1 MILKEVFSSSST
13 FQTVLL
19 VKKNFVPGPSSRP
32 SAWIDDIEKKKTSN
46 NSYSS
51 LLASITDHYENNN
64 LLMLSTNQTMFLSSP
79 FDYQF
84 HNGTQ
89 LSPSSSPSSSTLISV
104 VLGVILFTITI
115 WTILGNILVILAFV
129 LDKQIR
135 QGGMSNYLIIN
146 LAISDLLLGIAVL
159 PFSASYSTF
168 GIWYFGKFLCEFWLA
183 IDVLCST
190 ASIWVRRKEWNCEER
205 RRTVLLFE
213 GLLMIAFDRYIATN
227 YPIRYRHHR
236 HSIRLALSYI
246 CVAWFVSLAICLLP
260 TLFFEKKVP
269 IVSSSQNRT
278 LFVSPTKY
286 TSTNRQCELYKDLKF
301 VLISSLLSF
310 YIPLII
316 MIFLYVKVLYAI
328 RQQSRKMKKKT
339 NTGELL
345 PRKRDAENAPCYADP
360 SSKRAFLSCCFSDP
374 PSPLANEDL
383 SPGDQQQQQP
393 LGRREI
399 TAEARVT
406 RSLAIVIGCFICCW
420 LPFFTLY
427 IIRAVCLCL
436 SFNAIEFFVW
446 LGYSNSSINPV
457 LYAILNKNFR
467 LAFKNI
473 FLSMK
478 KGLFCL

>member
-32 SAWIDDIEKKKTSN
+32 SAWIDDIERRKTSN

-51 LLASITDHYENNN
+51 LLASLTDHYENNN

-89 LSPSSSPSSSTLISV
+89 LSPSSTWISV

-190 ASIWVRRKEWNCEER
+190 ASIWVRRKEVNCEGR
-205 RRTVLLFE
+205 
-213 GLLMIAFDRYIATN
+213 M
-227 YPIRYRHHR
+227 
-236 HSIRLALSYI
+236 
-246 CVAWFVSLAICLLP
+246 
-260 TLFFEKKVP
+260 FF
-269 IVSSSQNRT
+269 SS
-278 LFVSPTKY
+278 
-286 TSTNRQCELYKDLKF
+286 
-301 VLISSLLSF
+301 
-310 YIPLII
+310 
-316 MIFLYVKVLYAI
+316 
-328 RQQSRKMKKKT
+328 
-339 NTGELL
+339 
-345 PRKRDAENAPCYADP
+345 
-360 SSKRAFLSCCFSDP
+360 
-374 PSPLANEDL
+374 
-383 SPGDQQQQQP
+383 
-393 LGRREI
+393 
-399 TAEARVT
+399 RV
-406 RSLAIVIGCFICCW
+406 C
-420 LPFFTLY
+420 
-427 IIRAVCLCL
+427 
-436 SFNAIEFFVW
+436 
-446 LGYSNSSINPV
+446 
-457 LYAILNKNFR
+457 
-467 LAFKNI
+467 
-473 FLSMK
+473 
-478 KGLFCL
+478 